1 MNIRTVRNK
10 IKSVGNVKKIT
21 KAMQLVSAVK
31 MKKAV
36 NAALE
41 GRPYQE
47 ILEEMIARLGKKID
61 PSLSPLLHEQGD
73 SQNAELIIL
82 ISTNKGLCG
91 AFNGNLFR
99 YLMNEKQLKSC
110 DAIVIGKKGAQFAA
124 RTTRAVTADFSQEYP
139 DSIVSAVIGLAL
151 AGFLEG
157 KYKKVFVAYN
167 RFISTFRTEPTI
179 ETLLPVAPNIQDLKD
194 ENKSQYIVEPA
205 PEVLIGELLRSYI
218 EEKLRYVLIQT
229 EAGEHATR
237 MVAMKNATDNAN
249 DLIYN
254 LTLER
259 NKLRQQ
265 KITYEL
271 LDMITAK
278 ESVESN

>member
-1 MNIRTVRNK
+1 MNIRIVRNK

-47 ILEEMIARLGKKID
+47 ILEEMIARLGRKID
-61 PSLSPLLHEQGD
+61 SSLSPLLHEQEN
-73 SQNAELIIL
+73 SQSTELIIL
-82 ISTNKGLCG
+82 VSTNKGLCG

-99 YLMNEKQLKSC
+99 YLMGNMQLKNC
-110 DAIVIGKKGAQFAA
+110 DTIAIGKKGAQFASHA
-124 RTTRAVTADFSQEYP
+124 THAVTADFSQEHP
-139 DSIVSAVIGLAL
+139 DDAVSAVIGLAVN
-151 AGFLEG
+151 GFLEG
-157 KYKKVFVAYN
+157 TYKKVHIAYN
-167 RFISTFRTEPTI
+167 QFISTFRTEPTV
-179 ETLLPVAPNIQDLKD
+179 ETLLPVAPNIQEVTD
-194 ENKSQYIVEPA
+194 ENKSQYVVEPA

-278 ESVESN
+278 ESVEQN